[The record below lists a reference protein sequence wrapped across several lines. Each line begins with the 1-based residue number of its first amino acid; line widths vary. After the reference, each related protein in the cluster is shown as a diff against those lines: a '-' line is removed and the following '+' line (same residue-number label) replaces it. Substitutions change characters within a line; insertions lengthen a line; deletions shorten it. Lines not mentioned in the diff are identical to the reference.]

1 MPEIKTIETVDLAT
15 VRGGIG
21 FWGKF
26 GLNIASSAI
35 QGGMQ
40 GAQQGRP
47 LLGALRGALGATAQ
61 GLGAAAQGAAG

>member
-1 MPEIKTIETVDLAT
+1 MQHDTIETVDLAD

-35 QGGMQ
+35 QGGLA
-40 GAQQGRP
+40 GAKQGRP
-47 LLGALRGALGATAQ
+47 LLGAAQAALGAVSQ
-61 GLGAAAQGAAG
+61 GLGAAARGAAG

>member
-1 MPEIKTIETVDLAT
+1 MPDTTVTEIKTVDLDN

-26 GLNIASSAI
+26 GLNIASQAI
-35 QGGMQ
+35 AGFGQGG
-40 GAQQGRP
+40 
-47 LLGALRGALGATAQ
+47 LRGAAQAALGATSQ

>member
-1 MPEIKTIETVDLAT
+1 MTKHIDTIETVDLDH

-26 GLNIASSAI
+26 GLNVASQAI
-35 QGGMQ
+35 SGLGSQ
-40 GAQQGRP
+40 RP
-47 LLGALRGALGATAQ
+47 LLGAARGALGAVAQ

>member
-1 MPEIKTIETVDLAT
+1 MLFTPVTMTELKTIELTN

-26 GLNIASSAI
+26 GLNIASQAI
-35 QGGMQ
+35 SGLGQGG
-40 GAQQGRP
+40 
-47 LLGALRGALGATAQ
+47 LRGAAQAALGATAQ

>member
-1 MPEIKTIETVDLAT
+1 MKELKTIETLELGN

-26 GLNIASSAI
+26 GLNVASQAI
-35 QGGMQ
+35 SGLGQGG
-40 GAQQGRP
+40 
-47 LLGALRGALGATAQ
+47 LRGAAQAALGAVGQ